1 MNVRS
6 TALSPCPMGDY
17 VISPGPRFAEIVPRG
32 TPPAVF
38 LADKRLF
45 KYMRVRR

>member
-1 MNVRS
+1 
-6 TALSPCPMGDY
+6 MGDY

-45 KYMRVRR
+45 KYMRVRIWRVVYMYHNSCP